1 MKAKTRVGRNLFFS
15 LVVMISFFLILEVRQ
30 RVRHPEVGFRGM
42 YNSLGFRSPE
52 FDLVKKP
59 GTVRM
64 LFLGSSTTFGVTGPV
79 EKTFPYLVEKILRE
93 KKPTLSIETINAAC
107 PAKTSYWEV
116 ERMRETLYLEPDIVV
131 LMTGYNDSAT
141 IYGNFVNISER
152 GDLTVTPWVHR
163 LDTFIAHHS
172 VFYVT
177 LKEKI
182 SLLLHGSPNFAFSPP
197 QWREPVTK
205 NTDDWFVHYPRH
217 FRKNLERM
225 IEMAGQHGIRP
236 VFLKPPLSR
245 ERREH
250 RPLYFRAFTRLMKE
264 LDEVAEEFQIPV
276 IDLDAEFA
284 DPKSADYIGRDGIHF
299 TDAGNLALARGV
311 SDFFIQYRQQYF
323 GAQ

>member
-1 MKAKTRVGRNLFFS
+1 MRVGRNLFFS
-15 LVVMISFFLILEVRQ
+15 LVVIISFFLLLEVRQ

-52 FDLVKKP
+52 FDPVKKP

-93 KKPTLSIETINAAC
+93 QKPTLSIETINAAR

-116 ERMRETLYLEPDIVV
+116 ERMHETLYLEPDIVV

-141 IYGNFVNISER
+141 VYGNFVNIGER

-177 LKEKI
+177 FKEKI

-225 IEMAGQHGIRP
+225 IEMAGQHGIRL
-236 VFLKPPLSR
+236 VFLKPPLGR
-245 ERREH
+245 ERREN

-264 LDEVAEEFQIPV
+264 LDEVAEKFHIPV

-284 DPKSADYIGRDGIHF
+284 GPKSADYIGRDGIHF

-311 SDFFIQYRQQYF
+311 SDFFIQYRQQYLS
-323 GAQ
+323 AQ